1 MIAVGFW
8 KGGESCSAA
17 SLPLPGSLPPWKN
30 SLLHLR
36 RPFLH
41 HADLRGY
48 HLKAMFSSSVW
59 TAVFCGPS
67 PPPYPAPPH
76 SSSGFAILFS
86 AVSCTKLCCD
96 CAVGLDMAK
105 RIQRSP
111 FSSYQTTLQSSLHP
125 VPFSPFVFNFKVSV
139 LQGGWMQDRYYIKLY
154 CYLRCNKACQPPA
167 HPD

>member
-1 MIAVGFW
+1 MIAVGFRRGGGKLLCCLFATSW
-8 KGGESCSAA
+8 KPA
-17 SLPLPGSLPPWKN
+17 SMEQ
-30 SLLHLR
+30 
-36 RPFLH
+36 PFASEATIFTPCRSSWLSSQ
-41 HADLRGY
+41 
-48 HLKAMFSSSVW
+48 AMFSSSVW

-67 PPPYPAPPH
+67 PPPVSCTPY

-96 CAVGLDMAK
+96 CAVGLDLAK
-105 RIQRSP
+105 RTQRSP

-154 CYLRCNKACQPPA
+154 CYLRCNKAV
-167 HPD
+167 

>member
-1 MIAVGFW
+1 MIAVGFR
-8 KGGESCSAA
+8 KGGEKLLCCLFAISWKPA
-17 SLPLPGSLPPWKN
+17 SMEQ
-30 SLLHLR
+30 
-36 RPFLH
+36 PFASEATIFTPCRSSWLSSQSH
-41 HADLRGY
+41 VQQQRLD
-48 HLKAMFSSSVW
+48 SSVLW
-59 TAVFCGPS
+59 ALPS
-67 PPPYPAPPH
+67 PISCTPH

-86 AVSCTKLCCD
+86 AASCTKLCCD

-154 CYLRCNKACQPPA
+154 CYLRCNKAV
-167 HPD
+167 